1 MVRNDFSTTV
11 HLTSCSRYEIH
22 WNTIFYQN
30 YQSMYGI
37 TNHQHIRR
45 WSKKKKEQKN
55 LSETFLINYIS
66 LIILEFHPL
75 LKGKK
80 KHVFLHLSSK
90 ISD

>member
-1 MVRNDFSTTV
+1 M
-11 HLTSCSRYEIH
+11 E
-22 WNTIFYQN
+22 Q
-30 YQSMYGI
+30 
-37 TNHQHIRR
+37 
-45 WSKKKKEQKN
+45 KKKEQKN